1 MLLTSFMI
9 PDVCGLNTNN
19 PLLSIWLSRKR
30 ESLYL
35 EHNNLMGTY
44 EERTLKNPVI
54 LYLGHIIP
62 YIFKQD
68 ILNPT
73 LS

>member
-1 MLLTSFMI
+1 M
-9 PDVCGLNTNN
+9 
-19 PLLSIWLSRKR
+19 
-30 ESLYL
+30 
-35 EHNNLMGTY
+35 